1 MADEKNQEPGIVYE
15 RVNRPIGK
23 MLLNNFLGGIVWSLG
38 TLIGAS
44 VVISIVGYLIA
55 QVDFVPIIGKWVA
68 DIILASQSNLSR

>member
-1 MADEKNQEPGIVYE
+1 MAENNNKDGMVYE

-23 MLLNNFLGGIVWSLG
+23 ILLNNFLGGIAWSLG

-44 VVISIVGYLIA
+44 VVIGIVGYLIA

-68 DIILASQSNLSR
+68 DIILASQSNLTK